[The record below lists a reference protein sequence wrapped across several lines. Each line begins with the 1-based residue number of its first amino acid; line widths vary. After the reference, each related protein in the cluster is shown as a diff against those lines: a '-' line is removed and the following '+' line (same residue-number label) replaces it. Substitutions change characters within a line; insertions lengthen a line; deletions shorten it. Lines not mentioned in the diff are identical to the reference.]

1 MYYEY
6 LRGGRTEGGVV
17 NMAGQQK
24 QLSATLQ
31 VYIGIVRDAN
41 FTKQRR
47 PAKLESVPLQWG
59 KQLELK
65 VRMDADWVS
74 PETRQCLGS
83 DKLRPMRWR
92 TT

>member
-6 LRGGRTEGGVV
+6 LRGRRTEGGVL
-17 NMAGQQK
+17 NMAGQRK

-41 FTKQRR
+41 FTKHWR
-47 PAKLESVPLQWG
+47 PAKLESVPLHWG

-65 VRMDADWVS
+65 LRADVDWVS

-83 DKLRPMRWR
+83 DKIQLLGWR
-92 TT
+92 ST